1 MAKKRSS
8 FVCQSCGHSAAR
20 WFGRCS
26 GCGEWNTCVEERPQE
41 VDKRREHIAVT
52 APRSELQPIT
62 EVDDQ
67 DHERLQVGIG
77 NPLFCSFF
85 TCLRFGSCSPSHS
98 PGFPSARTRMS
109 CSFLLW

>member
-77 NPLFCSFF
+77 EFDRVLGGGPRRRPQN
-85 TCLRFGSCSPSHS
+85 GE
-98 PGFPSARTRMS
+98 AN
-109 CSFLLW
+109 